1 MKRPIK
7 TGCLCTALLVALASA
22 PAAAWADAADLDTTC
37 RAESTYDLDIGAQWL
52 VFQRQPGNPA
62 EVRMGGGQLQVDR
75 ADTPLNLADRDR
87 LVLFEQVLRDLVPD
101 VKAVARR
108 GVDLALEAVREEM
121 RDVTGAA
128 PNAEAQARL
137 QARRDQMH
145 ARIDASTSTRDWQ
158 GEAFEREMQA
168 VASELVPLLA
178 ADVARRA
185 MELAMAGD
193 LAGGAALQRRAQSL
207 PQSLRARIESSL
219 APLRPDVARLCPRIE
234 ELAGLNAGMSVRLDD
249 GSRLELLRLRQ

>member
-1 MKRPIK
+1 MTTSPKHRR
-7 TGCLCTALLVALASA
+7 LCAALLATI
-22 PAAAWADAADLDTTC
+22 AAMPTLLHADAAELETTC

-52 VFQRQPGNPA
+52 VFQRQPGRPA
-62 EVRMGGGQLQVDR
+62 EVRVGGGQLQVDR

-101 VKAVARR
+101 VKAVAKR
-108 GVDLALEAVREEM
+108 GVDLALDAVREEM
-121 RDVTGAA
+121 RSLTGAA

-168 VASELVPLLA
+168 VASELVPLLG

-193 LAGGAALQRRAQSL
+193 LAGAGALQRRAQAL
-207 PQSLRARIESSL
+207 PQSLRARVEESL
-219 APLRPDVARLCPRIE
+219 APLRPEVARLCPRIE
-234 ELAGLNAGMSVRLDD
+234 ELAGLNAGMSLRLDD
-249 GSRLELLRLRQ
+249 GARLELLRLRQ